1 MAGALSHQEVMD
13 RYLPL
18 VSGETVEF
26 LDRAVQAIIE
36 CKRSGR
42 KVVVATGSGPNL
54 HEGVT
59 TLIAELMTKGII
71 DGILTSSAVIA
82 HEMGGT
88 LDKVKRVDGRALG
101 YAADILPKGFTFEL
115 TEMAESDLA
124 DLRREMD
131 IDDELV
137 ARCRALDGNVIIK
150 AAGNMAYPMG
160 LRSERLAREIMHLA
174 RAYGLPF
181 ETVAGWGADER
192 TMIGAGARY
201 NLPVLVSVPQLIGGG
216 AVGLSIADSLSITE
230 RCMRVAEVL
239 GSADVIIE
247 SAVALTQE
255 IHDGPFETYTGHG
268 IWATWEGYKTYSL
281 QGKTLIRLDLDPN
294 LKNAWLAERQSK
306 TVQEAIDQGLPKTKL
321 TGIPFRMEMS
331 GFSRLEGSIPVI
343 GDIGVIWPVM
353 ACRVA
358 EALGIPLDFV
368 SHPQQT
374 PEGKAMREW
383 IVSQVKPIQRDRML
397 QTSRQYNRQSS
408 ATVEKEIVG

>member
-1 MAGALSHQEVMD
+1 MAGAFSHQEVVD

-18 VSGETVEF
+18 IDGDSVEF
-26 LDRAVQAIIE
+26 LDRAVAAIIAS
-36 CKRSGR
+36 KVAGR

-59 TLIAELMTKGII
+59 TLIAELMAKGIV
-71 DGILTSSAVIA
+71 DGVLTSSAVIA

-88 LDKVKRVDGRALG
+88 LDRVKRVDGRALG
-101 YAADILPKGFTFEL
+101 YGADVLPKGFTFEL
-115 TEMAESDLA
+115 TEMDAAAWDEI
-124 DLRREMD
+124 RREMEVD
-131 IDDELV
+131 EELV

-160 LRSERLAREIMHLA
+160 LRSERLAREMLHLA

-181 ETVAGWGADER
+181 ERVAGWGADPA
-192 TMIGAGARY
+192 TMIGAGARH

-216 AVGLSIADSLSITE
+216 AVGLAVADSLSITE
-230 RCMRVAEVL
+230 RCMRVAEML
-239 GSADVIIE
+239 ESAAVIIE

-268 IWATWEGYKTYSL
+268 IWATWDGYKTYSL
-281 QGKTLIRLDLDPN
+281 QDKTLVRLDLDPN
-294 LKNAWLAERQSK
+294 LKNAWLAERQSQM
-306 TVQEAIDQGLPKTKL
+306 VQEAINLGLPKTKL

-331 GFSRLEGSIPVI
+331 GFARLEGSIPVV
-343 GDIGVIWPVM
+343 GDIGVIWPVL

-358 EALGIPLDFV
+358 AALDIPLDFV

-374 PEGKAMREW
+374 PAGQAMREW
-383 IVSQVKPIQRDRML
+383 IVTAVKPVQRDSML
-397 QTSRQYNRQSS
+397 QTSRTFERK
-408 ATVEKEIVG
+408 V

>member
-1 MAGALSHQEVMD
+1 MAGAFGHQEIVD

-18 VSGETVEF
+18 IDSDSVEF
-26 LDRAVQAIIE
+26 LDRAVDAIVD
-36 CKRSGR
+36 CKRAGR

-59 TLIAELMTKGII
+59 TLIAELMAKSIV
-71 DGILTSSAVIA
+71 DGVLTSSAVIA
-82 HEMGGT
+82 HEMAGT
-88 LDKVKRVDGRALG
+88 LDRVKRVDGRELG
-101 YAADILPKGFTFEL
+101 YATGLLPKGFTFEL
-115 TEMAESDLA
+115 TEMAEADLA
-124 DLRREMD
+124 DLRHEMEL
-131 IDDELV
+131 DDPLIT
-137 ARCRALDGNVIIK
+137 RCRALEGAVIIK

-181 ETVAGWGADER
+181 ERVAGWGADVR

-201 NLPVLVSVPQLIGGG
+201 NLPVLVSVPQLVGGG
-216 AVGLSIADSLSITE
+216 AVGLSIADSISITE
-230 RCMRVAEVL
+230 RSMRVAEML
-239 GSADVIIE
+239 GAAGVIIE

-268 IWATWEGYKTYSL
+268 IWAAWDGYKSYSL
-281 QGKTLIRLDLDPN
+281 QEKTLVRLDLDPN
-294 LKNAWLAERQSK
+294 LKNAWLAERQSQ
-306 TVQEAIDQGLPKTKL
+306 TVQAAIDQGLPKTKL

-331 GFSRLEGSIPVI
+331 GFSRLQGSIPVI
-343 GDIGVIWPVM
+343 GDIGLIWPVL

-358 EALGIPLDFV
+358 AALGIPLDFV

-383 IVSQVKPIQRDRML
+383 IVSAIKPVQRDLML
-397 QTSRQYNRQSS
+397 QTSRTFER
-408 ATVEKEIVG
+408 KI